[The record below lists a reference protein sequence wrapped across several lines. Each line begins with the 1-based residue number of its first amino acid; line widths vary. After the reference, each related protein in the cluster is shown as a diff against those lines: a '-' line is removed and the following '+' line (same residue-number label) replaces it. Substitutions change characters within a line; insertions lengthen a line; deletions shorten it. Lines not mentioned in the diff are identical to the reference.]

1 MSDNLSVTME
11 VKGLKEALKTI
22 NSIDKK
28 LRREIGKEIKAIG
41 ERTVVKAINDL
52 IPGSPPTRGM
62 NHSGRTGWNA
72 KKQVVKVKTNTRNA
86 RRRNINQGANYESV
100 GVVTVG
106 TSTAAMAIA
115 DMAGKA
121 NNTKSRGGKMA
132 RPNFSRELD
141 AKLGVPSRMVW
152 EGGLKAIPEFQN
164 ELKPVIAKV
173 MYLSNQELAK
183 RGGF

>member
-28 LRREIGKEIKAIG
+28 LRREIGKEIKTIG
-41 ERTVVKAINDL
+41 ERTVVQAINQL
-52 IPGSPPTRGM
+52 IPSGSPTRGM
-62 NHSGRTGWNA
+62 DHRGRTGWNA
-72 KKQVVKVKTNTRNA
+72 KKQIVKVKTNTRNA
-86 RRRNINQGANYESV
+86 RKRNINQGANYESV

-121 NNTKSRGGKMA
+121 GNAKSRGDKRA
-132 RPNFSRELD
+132 RPNFSRLLD
-141 AKLGVPSRMVW
+141 ERLGVPSRMVW
-152 EGGLKAIPEFQN
+152 EGGLKAIPDFQR
-164 ELKPVIAKV
+164 ELVPVVARV
-173 MYLSNQELAK
+173 MYRSNQELMKVK
-183 RGGF
+183 R

>member
-41 ERTVVKAINDL
+41 ERTVVQAINQL
-52 IPGSPPTRGM
+52 IPSGSPTRGM
-62 NHSGRTGWNA
+62 DHRGRTGWNA
-72 KKQVVKVKTNTRNA
+72 KNQVVKVKTNTRNA

-121 NNTKSRGGKMA
+121 GNAKSRGGKKA
-132 RPNFSRELD
+132 RPNFSKELD
-141 AKLGVPSRMVW
+141 AKLGAPSRMVW
-152 EGGLKAIPEFQN
+152 EGGLRAIPEFQN
-164 ELKPVIAKV
+164 ELKPVIARV